1 MKNRFQGAYPK
12 EDDSEDP
19 HQKEQM
25 LRRER
30 VSKRASDG
38 NISKNSSARR
48 EIHRKL
54 TESIHIRSHLNKLA
68 AGEYLGNEYLR
79 KGGTVQSTQVQSSGK
94 SDDPF
99 QKSIFLKVRGH
110 VKRVDVIR

>member
-19 HQKEQM
+19 HQKKQM

-38 NISKNSSARR
+38 NISKNSSVRR
-48 EIHRKL
+48 EIHRRL

-68 AGEYLGNEYLR
+68 AGEYLGSEYLR

-94 SDDPF
+94 SNDPF